1 MLEIKNTTTQIKNAF
16 DRLISRL
23 DVAEERIS
31 ELDDMTIET
40 SNTENQ
46 TEKKNSIR
54 IKYPRILGKLKNV
67 QYMHKIIRRRRKR
80 KRESKYD

>member
-1 MLEIKNTTTQIKNAF
+1 MLEIKDTATDMKNAF
-16 DRLISRL
+16 DQLISRL

-46 TEKKNSIR
+46 RKN
-54 IKYPRILGKLKNV
+54 LK
-67 QYMHKIIRRRRKR
+67 
-80 KRESKYD
+80 ELE

>member
-1 MLEIKNTTTQIKNAF
+1 MLEIKNTTTEIKNAF
-16 DRLISRL
+16 DWVISRL

-46 TEKKNSIR
+46 TEKKN
-54 IKYPRILGKLKNV
+54 LKEL
-67 QYMHKIIRRRRKR
+67 K
-80 KRESKYD
+80 

>member
-1 MLEIKNTTTQIKNAF
+1 MLEIKTTTTHIKNAF

-46 TEKKNSIR
+46 TEKKHSIT
-54 IKYPRILGKLKNV
+54 IKHPRILGKLQSV
-67 QYMHKIIRRRRKR
+67 RYMHEIIRRRRKR
-80 KRESKYD
+80 KGKKM

>member
-1 MLEIKNTTTQIKNAF
+1 MLEIKNTATEMKNAF
-16 DRLISRL
+16 DQLISRL

-46 TEKKNSIR
+46 REKKT
-54 IKYPRILGKLKNV
+54 
-67 QYMHKIIRRRRKR
+67 
-80 KRESKYD
+80 

>member
-1 MLEIKNTTTQIKNAF
+1 MLEIKDIATEKKNAI
-16 DRLISRL
+16 DQLISRL

-46 TEKKNSIR
+46 RKN
-54 IKYPRILGKLKNV
+54 LK
-67 QYMHKIIRRRRKR
+67 
-80 KRESKYD
+80 ELE

>member
-1 MLEIKNTTTQIKNAF
+1 MLEIKDIATEKKNAF
-16 DRLISRL
+16 DQLISRL

-46 TEKKNSIR
+46 RKN
-54 IKYPRILGKLKNV
+54 LK
-67 QYMHKIIRRRRKR
+67 
-80 KRESKYD
+80 ELE

>member
-1 MLEIKNTTTQIKNAF
+1 MLEIKDTATEMKNAF
-16 DRLISRL
+16 DQLISRL

-46 TEKKNSIR
+46 RKN
-54 IKYPRILGKLKNV
+54 LK
-67 QYMHKIIRRRRKR
+67 
-80 KRESKYD
+80 ELE